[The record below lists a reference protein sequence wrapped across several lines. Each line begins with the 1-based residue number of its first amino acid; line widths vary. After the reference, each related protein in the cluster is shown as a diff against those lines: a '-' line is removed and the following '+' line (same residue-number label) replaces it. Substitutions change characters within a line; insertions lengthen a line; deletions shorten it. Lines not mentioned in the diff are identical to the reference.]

1 MVTVS
6 LTGASKWGA
15 DGPPRTSGWRCWRRL
30 LGSSARSSRGENVN
44 HHGVHFDLEPS
55 GNSCYR
61 GTRDS

>member
-1 MVTVS
+1 MGGGWPAAHVRLEMLEEAVGVIRS
-6 LTGASKWGA
+6 LLA
-15 DGPPRTSGWRCWRRL
+15 
-30 LGSSARSSRGENVN
+30 GENVN